1 MNDPAANWL
10 RTPGA
15 TFRRLLAALLLVA
28 AVAGCGHKNPD
39 QLVVGMEL
47 SSPPFEMT
55 DEQNKEIGIDVEL
68 ARALAQSLH
77 KGLRIS
83 NTAYSALIPALQTG
97 KIDLIISS
105 MTITA
110 ERAETIDFSEPYVQT
125 GICLLINA
133 KSEVQTPDD
142 LDQPERKVVV
152 KEATTGFF
160 YAREHL
166 AKAQLLQASEAGAC
180 VLEVVQGKADAFIYD
195 QFSIFQY
202 QRQNPRT
209 TRALLDPLRKES
221 WGIGIRKGRADLL
234 RQVNTFLADF
244 RAHRGLDEIA
254 VKYLNANSEALKEMG
269 NPFSF

>member
-1 MNDPAANWL
+1 MHRMGNRRWL
-10 RTPGA
+10 VV
-15 TFRRLLAALLLVA
+15 FLLATTLI
-28 AVAGCGHKNPD
+28 GCSRKNPD

-55 DEQNKEIGIDVEL
+55 DEQNHETGIDVEL

-77 KGLRIS
+77 KELKIS

-110 ERAETIDFSEPYVQT
+110 ERAENIDFSDPYVQT
-125 GICLLINA
+125 GICLLVNA
-133 KSEVQTPDD
+133 KTDVQKPDD
-142 LDQPERKVVV
+142 LDRADRKVVV

-166 AKAQLLQASEAGAC
+166 AKAQLLQVSEAGAC

-202 QRQNPRT
+202 QRQNPRA

-221 WGIGIRKGRADLL
+221 WGIGIRKGRGELL

-244 RAHRGLDEIA
+244 RTRRGLDGIA
-254 VKYLNANSEALKEMG
+254 TKYLDANPETLKEMG